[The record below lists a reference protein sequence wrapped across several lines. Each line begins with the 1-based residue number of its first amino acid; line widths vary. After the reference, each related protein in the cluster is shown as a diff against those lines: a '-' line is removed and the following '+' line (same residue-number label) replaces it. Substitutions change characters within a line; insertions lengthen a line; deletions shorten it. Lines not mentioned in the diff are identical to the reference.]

1 MNVHESAL
9 SSSMQMY
16 LVKIKRLDSEVNP
29 VPLSL
34 LAESLQISPV
44 SVNEMCRKLD
54 EMELIQYQPYKGASL
69 TDEGNLQA
77 EKILRRHR
85 LWEVFLVE
93 KLHFDYS
100 TAHQMA
106 DDLEHATSKELADQ
120 LDEYLGCPKFNTE
133 GKEIPTGDKTRRNIK
148 TMKLSDLGVGS
159 EGYYFSDELDE
170 NVAEFFS
177 GVNLRKGKQLK
188 VLGKTSNQMIILSGV
203 ESIHI
208 SREIAE
214 KITVAESKTNP
225 FNNSRDTTNKE
236 RPVQEKIIET
246 KTLRDLKIGQ
256 TGVVVRVKGKGSIK
270 QRMMDM
276 GLVSGSE
283 VKVIRVA
290 PLGDPIEINLKGYNL
305 SLRKSEAQDIVV
317 EISGESK

>member
-1 MNVHESAL
+1 M
-9 SSSMQMY
+9 
-16 LVKIKRLDSEVNP
+16 
-29 VPLSL
+29 
-34 LAESLQISPV
+34 
-44 SVNEMCRKLD
+44 
-54 EMELIQYQPYKGASL
+54 
-69 TDEGNLQA
+69 
-77 EKILRRHR
+77 
-85 LWEVFLVE
+85 
-93 KLHFDYS
+93 
-100 TAHQMA
+100 
-106 DDLEHATSKELADQ
+106 
-120 LDEYLGCPKFNTE
+120 
-133 GKEIPTGDKTRRNIK
+133 K

-214 KITVAESKTNP
+214 KIAVAELETNT
-225 FNNSRDTTNKE
+225 FNNSKDTCVDKTNKE
-236 RPVQEKIIET
+236 RTMQEETIEM
-246 KTLRDLKIGQ
+246 KTLKDLKIGQ
-256 TGVVVRVKGKGSIK
+256 TGVVVRVKGKGVIK

-290 PLGDPIEINLKGYNL
+290 PLGDPIEISLKGYNL

>member
-1 MNVHESAL
+1 MNSHKSAL
-9 SSSMQMY
+9 SSSIQMY
-16 LVKIKRLDSEVNP
+16 LVKIKRLDNEINP

-34 LAESLQISPV
+34 LAESLKISPV
-44 SVNEMCRKLD
+44 SVNEMCWKLD
-54 EMELIQYQPYKGASL
+54 EMELIRYQPYKGASL
-69 TDEGNLQA
+69 TNEGNLQA

-93 KLHFDYS
+93 KLHFNYP

-120 LDEYLGCPKFNTE
+120 LDEYLGYPKFNTE
-133 GKEIPTGDKTRRNIK
+133 GKEIPTGDRTGRNIK
-148 TMKLSDLGVGS
+148 TTKLSDLSVGS

-177 GVNLRKGKQLK
+177 SVNLRKGKQLK
-188 VLGKTSNQMIILSGV
+188 VLGKTSNQMIILFGA
-203 ESIHI
+203 ESFHV

-214 KITVAESKTNP
+214 KITVAESKTNA
-225 FNNSRDTTNKE
+225 FNNSKDTTNKE
-236 RPVQEKIIET
+236 RPMQEKTIET
-246 KTLRDLKIGQ
+246 KTLKDLKIGQ

-276 GLVSGSE
+276 GLVSGSK
-283 VKVIRVA
+283 VSVIRVA
-290 PLGDPIEINLKGYNL
+290 PLGDPIEISLKGYNL
-305 SLRKSEAQDIVV
+305 SLRKSEAQNIMI
-317 EISGESK
+317 EISGEGK